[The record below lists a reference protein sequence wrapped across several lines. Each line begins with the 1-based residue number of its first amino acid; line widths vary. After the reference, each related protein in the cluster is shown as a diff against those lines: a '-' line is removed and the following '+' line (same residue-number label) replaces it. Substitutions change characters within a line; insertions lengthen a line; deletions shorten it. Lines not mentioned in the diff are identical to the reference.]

1 MHRVALAA
9 TAASIFV
16 LGGLGGLG
24 LLGACGAGPSPQP
37 AAPAG
42 PATQPATGEPAD
54 SGAPLSPAE
63 EQAKQ
68 EERLAAIQFAM
79 NQLYPGAQLCWAAAA
94 AVDGYQLAGE
104 IALTIEIAAPRSV
117 ATVARDNTK
126 APRLLECLR
135 RMLAEYRWAPPL
147 LGQTIQ
153 LPFKFRAPSGQN
165 VVDRTFVP
173 AIAQGKGS
181 VAVLLDERN
190 TGNAAVSM
198 FEVTLEPG
206 ATTELRTAP
215 RSEAWAFLSEATIL
229 DGRGKKTQLVAGD
242 TLLVPKDAVR
252 QLSADAA
259 PLRAVLVVTP
269 GGEEGSARAG
279 ALPTPLATPLAASS
293 ASGTRTNAPAL
304 LFGRLADAKTFTRPN
319 GSVRLTLDPAL
330 TKRPE
335 LSVAVLSLDAGA
347 AVPLHQ
353 HAAETEL
360 LYLLEGAGT
369 MTVAGAE
376 VPVTAT
382 SAVQVPPGVPH
393 SFTAT
398 APVRAIQ
405 LYTPGG
411 PEQRFKVPAPP
422 SPAPAP
428 TPRKP

>member
-1 MHRVALAA
+1 MPRTLPAAWTSTLLFGAAVVAGIGAGVGAFGACSAPGQPTAA
-9 TAASIFV
+9 TPV
-16 LGGLGGLG
+16 T
-24 LLGACGAGPSPQP
+24 
-37 AAPAG
+37 PAG
-42 PATQPATGEPAD
+42 EQATPAGE
-54 SGAPLSPAE
+54 LSPAE

-79 NQLYPGAQLCWAAAA
+79 NQLDAGARLCWASAA

-104 IALTIEIAAPRSV
+104 VAFTIEITAPRATV
-117 ATVARDNTK
+117 TVARDNTK
-126 APRLLECLR
+126 TPRLLECMQRL
-135 RMLAEYRWAPPL
+135 LAEYSWAPPL
-147 LGQTIQ
+147 RGQAIQ
-153 LPFKFRAPSGQN
+153 LPFKFRAPAGQS
-165 VVDRTFVP
+165 VIDRSFVP

-190 TGNAAVSM
+190 TGNAAASM
-198 FEVTLEPG
+198 FEITLEPG

-215 RSEAWAFLSEATIL
+215 RSEAWAFLGEATIL
-229 DGRGKKTQLVAGD
+229 DGRGQKTQLVAGD

-252 QLSADAA
+252 QISAGAA

-279 ALPTPLATPLAASS
+279 ALPTPLATLP
-293 ASGTRTNAPAL
+293 ASGNRTNAPAL
-304 LFGRLADAKTFTRPN
+304 VFGRLADAKIFTRPN

-353 HAAETEL
+353 HATETEL

-382 SAVQVPPGVPH
+382 AAVQVPPGVPH
-393 SFTAT
+393 AFTAS

-405 LYTPGG
+405 LYTPAG
-411 PEQRFKVPAPP
+411 PEQRFKA
-422 SPAPAP
+422 PAPAA
-428 TPRKP
+428 PRKP